1 MHWSRAFNSFVK
13 FVLKFVIMNG
23 VGFLLVCAALV
34 MSACAHPMSM
44 TSQNGEK
51 FSGRY
56 RFGRAGTGLM
66 QIYGPENEVLIGRF
80 VRVDRTIFARDY
92 EKAFGRRTIETDGPD
107 LSRHGNAF
115 GGLLGSSSTFHETAY
130 AELTPGSG
138 GEPGRSVSG
147 PLFYWTASLQGDR
160 RMVLGC
166 YLIGSAYT
174 GHGFGRCKSQTG
186 QEFYVD
192 F

>member
-1 MHWSRAFNSFVK
+1 
-13 FVLKFVIMNG
+13 
-23 VGFLLVCAALV
+23 
-34 MSACAHPMSM
+34 
-44 TSQNGEK
+44 
-51 FSGRY
+51 
-56 RFGRAGTGLM
+56 M

-80 VRVDRTIFARDY
+80 IRVDRTVFARNY
-92 EKAFGRRTIETDGPD
+92 EKAFGRRTIQTDGPD

-115 GGLLGSSSTFHETAY
+115 GGLFGNSSTFYETAY
-130 AELTPGSG
+130 AEPTQEAPGK
-138 GEPGRSVSG
+138 SVSG

-186 QEFYVD
+186 KEFHVD

>member
-1 MHWSRAFNSFVK
+1 MNASR
-13 FVLKFVIMNG
+13 VLPI
-23 VGFLLVCAALV
+23 LCAALLTC
-34 MSACAHPMSM
+34 ACSHPMSVV
-44 TSQNGEK
+44 SLDGEQ

-56 RFGRAGTGLM
+56 RFGREGTGLM

-80 VRVDRTIFARDY
+80 IRVDRTVFAQEY

-107 LSRHGNAF
+107 LSRHVNAL
-115 GGLLGSSSTFHETAY
+115 GGLLGNSSTFHETAY
-130 AELTPGSG
+130 AEPISG
-138 GEPGRSVSG
+138 IPSQSVSG

-160 RMVLGC
+160 RMALGC
-166 YLIGSAYT
+166 FLIGSAYT

-186 QEFYVD
+186 KEFHVD